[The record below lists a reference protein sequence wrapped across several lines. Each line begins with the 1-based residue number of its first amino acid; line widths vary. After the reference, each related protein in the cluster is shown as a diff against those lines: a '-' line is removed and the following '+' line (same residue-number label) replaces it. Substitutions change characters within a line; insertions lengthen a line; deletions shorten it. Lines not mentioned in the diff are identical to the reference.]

1 MAVYK
6 RAYKGYSG
14 TLTPAWS
21 RFMILPRYS
30 MARLLQSRFLVGF
43 RILCLLFPL
52 GCAGLI
58 YLSHNL
64 SFLKTFNIQA
74 GNFIEVN
81 AKFFLVVSNIQ
92 AAFAYFMTAFVG
104 PNLVSPDLTN
114 NALPLY
120 FCRPFS
126 RTEYVLGKMSVL
138 MYMLALITWVPTL
151 LLFVIQA
158 SLAGWEWTRD
168 NLWIAGAI
176 FIGPLIWNTILSL
189 IAMAML
195 AWVKWK
201 IAAGALILGVFFAGA
216 GFGAAINAV
225 MRTDYGTLID
235 LTQVNYTIWTHLFRN
250 QDATTRIDLLDAW
263 NALAVACIL
272 CLWLLVKKVRAFE
285 VVK

>member
-6 RAYKGYSG
+6 RSYKGYSG
-14 TLTPAWS
+14 SLTAEWS

-30 MARLLQSRFLVGF
+30 LARLLQSKFLVGF

-52 GCAGLI
+52 GCAGFI

-64 SFLKTFNIQA
+64 SFLKTFNIQT
-74 GNFIEVN
+74 GNLIEIN
-81 AKFFLVVSNIQ
+81 AKFFLVVCNVQS
-92 AAFAYFMTAFVG
+92 AFAYFLTAFIG
-104 PNLVSPDLTN
+104 PSLVSPDLTN

-138 MYMLALITWVPTL
+138 MYMLALITWVPGL
-151 LLFVIQA
+151 ILFAIQA
-158 SLAGWEWTRD
+158 SLAGWEWTRN

-176 FIGPLIWNTILSL
+176 FLGPLVWNAVLSL
-189 IAMAML
+189 IAMAMS

-201 IAAGALILGVFFAGA
+201 IAAGALILGVFWAGA

-225 MRTDYGTLID
+225 MRTSYGTLID

-250 QDATTRIDLLDAW
+250 EDANTRIDLLDAW
-263 NALAVACIL
+263 NALAVACAL

>member
-6 RAYKGYSG
+6 RSYKGYSG
-14 TLTPAWS
+14 GFTPAWS

-30 MARLLQSRFLVGF
+30 FARLLQSRFLVGF
-43 RILCLLFPL
+43 RILCLLVPL

-74 GNFIEVN
+74 SNFIEIN
-81 AKFFLVVSNIQ
+81 PKFFFAACNFQ
-92 AAFAYFMTAFVG
+92 AALAYLMTAFVG
-104 PNLVSPDLTN
+104 PSLVSPDLTN

-126 RTEYVLGKMSVL
+126 RAEYVLGKMSVL
-138 MYMLALITWVPTL
+138 MYMLALITWVPML
-151 LLFVIQA
+151 IVFAIQA
-158 SLAGWEWTRD
+158 SLAGWEWTRA

-189 IAMAML
+189 IAMAMS

-201 IAAGALILGVFFAGA
+201 IAAGALIMGVFFAGA

-225 MRTDYGTLID
+225 MRTSYGTLID
-235 LTQVNYTIWTHLFRN
+235 LTQVNFTIWSRLFRLE
-250 QDATTRIDLLDAW
+250 DATTRISVGDAW
-263 NALAVACIL
+263 NALAATCVL
-272 CLWLLVKKVRAFE
+272 YLWLLVKKVRAFE